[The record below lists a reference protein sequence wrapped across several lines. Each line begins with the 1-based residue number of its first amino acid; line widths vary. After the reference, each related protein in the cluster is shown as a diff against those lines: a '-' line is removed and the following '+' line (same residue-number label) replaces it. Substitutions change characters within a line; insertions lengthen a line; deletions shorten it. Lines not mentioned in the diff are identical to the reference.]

1 MTSVDKTTLV
11 RTLTD
16 VAPRLWLTI
25 LYRVFMISVNK
36 IRILVASLLVG
47 GVIVGWLAW
56 TKEPSSAILT
66 TNVIRGDISQTVLAS
81 GILEAIDLVNIGAQV
96 SGQVTHIF
104 VEVGDQVKKGDL
116 LAEIDPLIAKNNLK
130 IAQAELASN
139 HAQFKIKQAQL
150 KQSKLTW
157 NRQLQMF
164 QQEACSRA
172 DLESAE
178 VQMEIAHA
186 ELQNSQASIDAAR
199 IKVERAKTELSYT
212 KIIAP
217 MDGTVISI
225 ATRQGQTLATS
236 QTVPTLLKLANLDT
250 MNVKAQISEAD
261 VSKVKIGMP
270 VYFTLIGDSDTRY
283 NGTLRAIELAPTNIN
298 EQQSTIVT
306 TGNNAVYYNALF
318 NVPNQEHAL
327 RVAMTAQVVIVLD
340 ERKQVLILPQAALSK
355 QLADNTYE
363 VTLIDGEVRRIKTG
377 LKDDFRIEVISGLS
391 ESDEIKL
398 NHGTPIF
405 NKNKGLLL

>member
-1 MTSVDKTTLV
+1 
-11 RTLTD
+11 
-16 VAPRLWLTI
+16 
-25 LYRVFMISVNK
+25 MISVNK